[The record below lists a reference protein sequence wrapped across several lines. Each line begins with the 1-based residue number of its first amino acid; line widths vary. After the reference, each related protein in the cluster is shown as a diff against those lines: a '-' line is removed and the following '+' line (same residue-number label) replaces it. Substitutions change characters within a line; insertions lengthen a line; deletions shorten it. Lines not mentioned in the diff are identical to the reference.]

1 MSRLW
6 KFVGLAAAALSVLI
20 FLPQA
25 ATAVEGLGAHK
36 GSFLVFPY
44 YDNTGAN
51 LTFWSI
57 SMSTDPGE
65 PSVNGQLQL
74 HMHYVTPNPAA
85 TSCGSHVPPCLETNQ
100 YITFTLN
107 DYLLLNVDQNNR
119 AYDIGWAYAYAVIDQ
134 PNQPIRRILWDR
146 FFSDAVLVDTALG
159 VASGWPNYANWGDAR
174 WPNAFALPPLVDLNG
189 NGACDYSSDIHWDVP
204 LLSGAQ
210 YPDACAL
217 NIDFSGQNNPI
228 FFGGFN
234 FGQTMEYHADLF
246 ADTGSIHYFTPR
258 KRPVAGGPGMNW
270 TWLGMMVW
278 GWDDLEPGG
287 ATWAPF
293 YRFPPGPEADDAC
306 FTWNSFAYN
315 AHERQISSSPQSI
328 ICWDQMNIDDFTLNQ
343 ISAYNFAE
351 GFVKYWDEVGPTGDE
366 SRDVT
371 ILQFDSWPGL
381 NNIEWA
387 FYPNHER
394 TTEPSRNFTLGPVLD
409 GRIDDIRDWWP

>member
-20 FLPQA
+20 FVPQA

-51 LTFWSI
+51 LTFWRI
-57 SMSTDPGE
+57 SMATDPGE
-65 PSVNGQLQL
+65 PSVAGTFQL
-74 HMHYVTPNPAA
+74 HMHYVAPNPAA

-119 AYDIGWAYAYAVIDQ
+119 AYDYGWAYAYAVIDR
-134 PNQPIRRILWDR
+134 PNQPIQRILWDR

-159 VASGWPNYANWGDAR
+159 VASGWPNYANWGDPDWHNLNIA
-174 WPNAFALPPLVDLNG
+174 NPLVDLNG
-189 NGACDYSSDIHWDVP
+189 NGLCDYSSDIHWDQP

-210 YPDACAL
+210 YPDACQL
-217 NIDFSGQNNPI
+217 NLDFSGQNNPI
-228 FFGGFN
+228 FFGGN
-234 FGQTMEYHADLF
+234 FGGANFEYHEELA
-246 ADTGSIHYFTPR
+246 ADTGAIHYFTPQ

-278 GWDDLEPGG
+278 GWDDLQVGG
-287 ATWAPF
+287 WNWAPY

-306 FTWNSFAYN
+306 FTWNSFVYN
-315 AHERQISSSPQSI
+315 AHERQISSSPRSI

-343 ISAYNFAE
+343 ISAYNFNE
-351 GFVKYWDEVGPTGDE
+351 GFVKYWDEIGPTGDE
-366 SRDVT
+366 SRDIT

-394 TTEPSRNFTLGPVLD
+394 TTVPTNVPGAVLEAIIP
-409 GRIDDIRDWWP
+409 RVDDINDW

>member
-20 FLPQA
+20 FVPQA

-51 LTFWSI
+51 LTFWRI
-57 SMSTDPGE
+57 SMASDPGE

-119 AYDIGWAYAYAVIDQ
+119 AYDYGWAYAYAVIDQ
-134 PNQPIRRILWDR
+134 PNQPIRRIIWDR

-159 VASGWPNYANWGDAR
+159 VASGWPNYANWGDAN
-174 WPNAFALPPLVDLNG
+174 WPNNNALLPLVDLNA
-189 NGACDYSSDIHWDVP
+189 NGVCDYSVDIHYDDP

-210 YPDACAL
+210 YPDACPL
-217 NIDFSGQNNPI
+217 GIDFSGQNNPI
-228 FFGGFN
+228 FFGGTLFGAN
-234 FGQTMEYHADLF
+234 FEYHAELA
-246 ADTGSIHYFTPR
+246 ADTGAIHYFTPR

-278 GWDDLEPGG
+278 GWDNLQGG
-287 ATWAPF
+287 GFNYAPF

-306 FTWNSFAYN
+306 FTWNSFVFN
-315 AHERQISSSPQSI
+315 ANERQISSSPQSI
-328 ICWDQMNIDDFTLNQ
+328 VCWDQMNIDDFTLNQ
-343 ISAYNFAE
+343 ISAYNFGE
-351 GFVKYWDEVGPTGDE
+351 GFVKYWDEFGPTGDE
-366 SRDVT
+366 SRDIT

-394 TTEPSRNFTLGPVLD
+394 TTVPSRDFTNMAGFD
-409 GRIDDIRDWWP
+409 GRIDVRHVWCP